1 MDEEPDILSSGP
13 RWRPAVRWPR
23 PGRTRRIAIAALG
36 IVLASLVVTAYLA
49 LLLAQRD
56 HTISDLRTALGTARQ
71 QASAQSSAQSSAPA
85 AGAAGPD
92 LPAVSGDAVFTL
104 PGGSFSVVAV
114 AIGLRPGS
122 APLTWLL
129 VYGRHASPGERYGL
143 FEGTCGGQY
152 IASSDLAD
160 ATADQDGNVTL
171 IAPNLEISPRAA
183 DVWVIV
189 YRWDDGVPLGGV
201 QGPLTGSGAKIFRST
216 APC

>member
-1 MDEEPDILSSGP
+1 MDEQPDILSSGP
-13 RWRPAVRWPR
+13 QWRPGVRWPR
-23 PGRTRRIAIAALG
+23 PGRTRGIAIAALG
-36 IVLASLVVTAYLA
+36 IVLASLAVTGYLA
-49 LLLAQRD
+49 LLLAHRD
-56 HTISDLRTALGTARQ
+56 HTISDLRAALGTARQ
-71 QASAQSSAQSSAPA
+71 QAQAQTPAQA

-92 LPAVSGDAVFTL
+92 LPAVSGNTVFTL
-104 PGGSFSVVAV
+104 PGGSFSVVAMS
-114 AIGLRPGS
+114 IGLRPGS